1 MKKIIVVGLYFCL
14 THFLL
19 KQLNCSLLFFL
30 FTNAPTLESKNLP
43 RNHPQM
49 CFGGGGKASEAVGMA
64 DGCYWGERAN
74 LLMDTMDDAKY
85 FIADMQKAF
94 DVRAV
99 ARNLFWPTINCR

>member
-1 MKKIIVVGLYFCL
+1 
-14 THFLL
+14 
-19 KQLNCSLLFFL
+19 
-30 FTNAPTLESKNLP
+30 
-43 RNHPQM
+43 M